1 MKLSGA
7 DIIVESLIEQGVDT
21 VFGYPGG
28 WILHVYDS
36 LYRYSDK
43 INHIL
48 VAHEQGAAHAA
59 DGYSRASGKVGV
71 CLATAGPGATNL
83 VTGIATAYMDSI
95 PMVAITCNVNRGML
109 GKDSFQEIDIVGVTS
124 PITKHNFIVKRPEDI
139 APTIRR
145 AFEIANSGR
154 KGPVLVDITKDATGE
169 EAEFESLVGAASCR
183 PSAKDLLSDAK
194 DLSSAGGKMP
204 PLQTSSTFTDKDIYT
219 AVGMIE
225 SSEKPLIFI
234 GGGVISSD
242 AGEQLAELQKLVDA
256 PVTHSLMGIGGFD
269 RTNEMSTGML
279 GMHGSKVSSLAIK
292 NCDLLIAIGTRFS
305 DRVTCNTSI
314 FAKNTKILHIDIDR
328 AEINKNI
335 CVDEFILGDVKDV
348 LTALNKKLKPAKHDT
363 WTSSIKE
370 WKLQYPTAIQS
381 DHFTAQEIIRTIG
394 DTVDRDNTVICTDV
408 GQHQMWTA
416 QNYPFTTPRTFV
428 SSGGLGTMGF
438 GLGAAIG
445 AKISCPDKTVINIT
459 GDGCFHMNMNEISTA
474 VTYKIPVIDIIINNN
489 VLGMVRQWQ
498 RMFYDKRFSNTT
510 LDKKTNYDM
519 VAQGLGAVGVTVR
532 NQAEF
537 KAALETAMKQTDTP
551 TVINC
556 VVDPDLTVFPMVP
569 PGADVEDPIME

>member
-43 INHIL
+43 IDHIL

-139 APTIRR
+139 APIIRR

-169 EAEFESLVGAASCR
+169 EAEFTAQSVSTPTTPA
-183 PSAKDLLSDAK
+183 
-194 DLSSAGGKMP
+194 
-204 PLQTSSTFTDKDIYT
+204 TFTDKDIYT
-219 AVGMIE
+219 AIGMIE

-242 AGEQLAELQKLVDA
+242 AGEQLAEFQKLVDA
-256 PVTHSLMGIGGFD
+256 PVAHSLMGIGGFD

-363 WTSSIKE
+363 WTSLVKE
-370 WKLQYPTAIQS
+370 WKLQYPTAIRS
-381 DHFTAQEIIRTIG
+381 DHFTAQEIIRIIG
-394 DTVDRDNTVICTDV
+394 DTVNRDNTVICTDV

-416 QNYPFTTPRTFV
+416 QNYPFTKPRTFV

-438 GLGAAIG
+438 GLGAALG
-445 AKISCPDKTVINIT
+445 AKLSCPGKTVINIT

-474 VTYKIPVIDIIINNN
+474 VKYGIPVIDIIINNN

-519 VAQGLGAVGVTVR
+519 VAQGLGAVGVTVS

-537 KAALETAMKQTDTP
+537 KVALEEAIKQTDTP